1 MMQERP
7 SSRYLGKGL
16 RKRFGDTAI
25 EPVPKSL
32 LVLLDRLEKSEL
44 EQPVASKP
52 RGERHEGDG
61 RHS

>member
-1 MMQERP
+1 MRQERP

-25 EPVPKSL
+25 EPVPKSW

-44 EQPVASKP
+44 EQPGANKP
-52 RGERHEGDG
+52 IGEQHEDDG

>member
-1 MMQERP
+1 
-7 SSRYLGKGL
+7 L

-25 EPVPKSL
+25 EPVPKSW

-44 EQPVASKP
+44 EQPGANKP
-52 RGERHEGDG
+52 IGEQHEDDG